1 DTRAVDSYWK
11 SLNIEGRGGER
22 RFLELDL
29 VFPFLYGGVF
39 AAALLAAWIQLG
51 RPCDPVWVVLPVI
64 VTVVADWTENL
75 VQLGQLGRYQPD
87 AATLDPGWIQPRASR
102 RCLSWCSG
110 WSPVCCSSPWWSG
123 GSPTVVDGRVLGHDG
138 DALLALQVHR
148 IHDSLGDGL
157 VFAEEPGLPEHGVEQ
172 SGLAV
177 VDVGDDCNV

>member
-1 DTRAVDSYWK
+1 MTRSTAIWVKAGLTLLLPVLVFLAGSWAVVTISGRPAMTATSVKPLGMRFGYDTRAVDAYWK
-11 SLNIEGRGGER
+11 SLNIEGRGAER

-87 AATLDPGWIQPRASR
+87 AATLDPGWIQAASIATM
-102 RCLSWCSG
+102 LK
-110 WSPVCCSSPWWSG
+110 
-123 GSPTVVDGRVLGHDG
+123 
-138 DALLALQVHR
+138 
-148 IHDSLGDGL
+148 L
-157 VFAEEPGLPEHGVEQ
+157 VFGAV
-172 SGLAV
+172 SGLLLVALV
-177 VDVGDDCNV
+177 VGWIANSPRGT